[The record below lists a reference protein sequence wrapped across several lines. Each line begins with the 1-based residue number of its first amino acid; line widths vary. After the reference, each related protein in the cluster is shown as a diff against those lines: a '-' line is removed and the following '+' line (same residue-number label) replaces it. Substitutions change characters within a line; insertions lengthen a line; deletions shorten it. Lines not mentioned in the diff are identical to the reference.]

1 MIVIVIISCRKA
13 VKKQCI
19 SSSSYHHAYYFT
31 YYNIHSYKNTYKPTS
46 FIIPQIKTEGYSVM
60 MMITT
65 MVVSVVV
72 MVVQWLKEKNRKT
85 FSLYAYHFSCYMH
98 FLLSFFSL
106 SSYLTTWNSREF
118 FFFSDYF
125 HNMIWRAYN
134 NFDSEI
140 LTDSALAIL
149 LCFLVSWYIYTPQ
162 STENIPITSP
172 VDYFILITYTHT

>member
-1 MIVIVIISCRKA
+1 MNKKNSCLFGSLRLKSEKNYYLILIVIVIISCRKA

-85 FSLYAYHFSCYMH
+85 FSLYAYHFSYYMH
-98 FLLSFFSL
+98 FLLSVFLFDYMKLQGIHFFP
-106 SSYLTTWNSREF
+106 
-118 FFFSDYF
+118 DYF
-125 HNMIWRAYN
+125 HNMI
-134 NFDSEI
+134 
-140 LTDSALAIL
+140 
-149 LCFLVSWYIYTPQ
+149 
-162 STENIPITSP
+162 
-172 VDYFILITYTHT
+172 